1 MQTRGGKIGDTG
13 EDVGEPGLGIDVVE
27 TASRDRRQ
35 HDGGPVG
42 SALRAGE
49 GPIAPPKAT
58 PRSALS
64 AALLTGMM
72 PATRLFRLAFM
83 ARGSHESTTGIGASG
98 ARNGG
103 RPSFA

>member
-1 MQTRGGKIGDTG
+1 MLIGGLVGLAQELPFPGQQFVQTRCGKIGDTG

-49 GPIAPPKAT
+49 GPIAPSQSSRTVILPIVVQKSKSII
-58 PRSALS
+58 RGIRC
-64 AALLTGMM
+64 TGD
-72 PATRLFRLAFM
+72 
-83 ARGSHESTTGIGASG
+83 G
-98 ARNGG
+98 
-103 RPSFA
+103 